1 MEDILI
7 LKPRILFNKYY
18 FVIEYLGQNEIFSKL
33 NQELFELN
41 EGFIIYIKN
50 IFNNISLKFKL
61 KNDNMNEFKGTDD
74 SFCDL
79 TFNIILTLYN
89 YNNIDM
95 KLYYE
100 KLNFTCRGTRT
111 NKKLIEKR
119 FNYPITQLDIKEINQ
134 NNIKNNN
141 YIELLINSFIGLK
154 NLGGTC
160 TISSIL
166 QILIHTKCF
175 LKEFLNLPLYPNTI
189 TYLLYKFF
197 INIIQSQNIID
208 DFYSFCK
215 ELQKEIKVINNDP
228 MYFCSK
234 LLEKIED
241 ENTGKIIHLFSGI
254 KKIEFQNLQDY
265 NSEENFLFYVI
276 HISNDRPEIK
286 DSLFQ
291 TKQID
296 LMDNVKELV
305 IQKEFLVKEPQ
316 IFMINIEK
324 DENCQKEF
332 YYYIPNFL
340 TLNNSNYILYA
351 INKYDNVHSGV

>member
-7 LKPRILFNKYY
+7 LKPQILSNKYY
-18 FVIEYLGQNEIFSKL
+18 FVIEYIGQNEIFSKL
-33 NQELFELN
+33 NNELFELDG
-41 EGFIIYIKN
+41 GFMVFIKN
-50 IFNNISLKFKL
+50 IFNKINLNFKL
-61 KNDNMNEFKGTDD
+61 KKEKINEFKGMDD
-74 SFCDL
+74 NFINL

-89 YNNIDM
+89 YNIDM

-100 KLNFTCRGTRT
+100 RLIISCTGPKK
-111 NKKLIEKR
+111 NKKFIEKK
-119 FNYPITQLDIKEINQ
+119 FNYSFTQLDVKEINQ

-141 YIELLINSFIGLK
+141 YIEFLINSFIGLK

-175 LKEFLNLPLYPNTI
+175 LKEFLSLPHFPNTI
-189 TYLLYKFF
+189 SYLLYKFL
-197 INIIQSQNIID
+197 INIIESQDIIN
-208 DFYSFCK
+208 DFYSFCI
-215 ELQKEIKVINNDP
+215 ELQNEIKVIKNDP

-241 ENTGKIIHLFSGI
+241 ENTGKIIHLFSGK

-276 HISNDRPEIK
+276 HISFEGPGIK

-291 TKQID
+291 TKKID
-296 LMDNVKELV
+296 LMDNVNELV
-305 IQKEFLVKEPQ
+305 IQKEYLVKEPQ

-332 YYYIPNFL
+332 YYNIPNFL
-340 TLNNSNYILYA
+340 TLNNSNYKLYA
-351 INKYDNVHSGV
+351 INKYDNVHSRV